1 MNEQFQALPIDA
13 RRAAAAYP
21 LVYLH
26 DASITTDQ
34 WLHFVHE
41 RCQAAS
47 GRTGLIAIRDC
58 RGIVH
63 ALFSYRV
70 DSDLRVRR
78 RLCITDLIVAHLPGA
93 DIDAAV
99 AATARRVSA
108 ELDCH
113 AITIEQPFHPDTR
126 ERIGCPTV
134 QALKTRT
141 RRAPL

>member
-1 MNEQFQALPIDA
+1 MAALRTRALPGSIGPNRPDRHSRLSRHRA
-13 RRAAAAYP
+13 R
-21 LVYLH
+21 
-26 DASITTDQ
+26 
-34 WLHFVHE
+34 
-41 RCQAAS
+41 
-47 GRTGLIAIRDC
+47 
-58 RGIVH
+58 

-108 ELDCH
+108 ELGCH
-113 AITIEQPFHPDTR
+113 AITIEQPFYPDTR